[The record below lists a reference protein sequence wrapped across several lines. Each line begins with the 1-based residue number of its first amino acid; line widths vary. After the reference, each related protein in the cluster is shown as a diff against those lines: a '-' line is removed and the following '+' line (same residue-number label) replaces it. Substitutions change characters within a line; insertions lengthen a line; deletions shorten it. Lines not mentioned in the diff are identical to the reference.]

1 MPGQF
6 HLHFGRVDLF
16 LTIEMPNISQAAKA
30 MISIIKIP
38 VHHLSCQGHEHSTH
52 VAALYCSAWM
62 VSSCSA
68 CILYWSS
75 VLP

>member
-6 HLHFGRVDLF
+6 HLRFGRVDLF
-16 LTIEMPNISQAAKA
+16 LTIEMPILSQAAKA

-52 VAALYCSAWM
+52 FAALYCSAWM
-62 VSSCSA
+62 MSSRSA
-68 CILYWSS
+68 CCL
-75 VLP
+75 